1 MDKNEFLLLSEVLYQ
16 LHACQT
22 MASLERNFFHWL
34 NLFIPFRY
42 ASYIEIS
49 PQTQTHQV
57 RFCHP
62 QSFTTAERKWIAL
75 QDKDD
80 TIWLSTAPALQ
91 AHQPGLL
98 PLCPGTVRPPGGA
111 EAAQPGPDPRP
122 DPAGG
127 GDPALFLPG
136 DGQRRDLP
144 RLEDLKKHFI

>member
-22 MASLERNFFHWL
+22 MASLERNFFHCL
-34 NLFIPFRY
+34 SLFIPFRY
-42 ASYIEIS
+42 ASYIEI
-49 PQTQTHQV
+49 
-57 RFCHP
+57 C
-62 QSFTTAERKWIAL
+62 
-75 QDKDD
+75 
-80 TIWLSTAPALQ
+80 
-91 AHQPGLL
+91 
-98 PLCPGTVRPPGGA
+98 PPGGA